1 MVFGGDPLDEWLYEQ
16 QKDEG
21 GEGVALQSSSTE
33 GDALC
38 GASRETESGSSAGVH
53 VMDSIDCIWG
63 QS

>member
-38 GASRETESGSSAGVH
+38 CASREAESGSSARVH
-53 VMDSIDCIWG
+53 VMDGIDCVWR
-63 QS
+63 QA